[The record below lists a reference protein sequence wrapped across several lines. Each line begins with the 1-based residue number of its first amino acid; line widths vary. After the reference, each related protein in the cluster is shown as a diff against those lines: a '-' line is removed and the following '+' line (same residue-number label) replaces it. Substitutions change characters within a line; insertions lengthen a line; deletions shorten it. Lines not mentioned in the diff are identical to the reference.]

1 MNLAMVHTPLILA
14 NVIRDYEY
22 RFVSDPM
29 MNVRMSLGQ
38 NQIRNQI
45 PAVFRRTST

>member
-1 MNLAMVHTPLILA
+1 LA
-14 NVIRDYEY
+14 NVLRDYEY
-22 RFVSDPM
+22 RFVSDPT

-45 PAVFRRTST
+45 PAVFTRTSS